1 MVGIVVY
8 LLYTL
13 FELTNQ
19 IARLEVANY
28 LLINPPVL
36 LINSPGYLLTHDLLR
51 INNEYSMKDE

>member
-13 FELTNQ
+13 LNFDQ

-28 LLINPPVL
+28 LLINPPGL

-51 INNEYSMKDE
+51 INNECSMKDE

>member
-13 FELTNQ
+13 FDQ

-28 LLINPPVL
+28 LLINPPGL

-51 INNEYSMKDE
+51 INNECSMKDE